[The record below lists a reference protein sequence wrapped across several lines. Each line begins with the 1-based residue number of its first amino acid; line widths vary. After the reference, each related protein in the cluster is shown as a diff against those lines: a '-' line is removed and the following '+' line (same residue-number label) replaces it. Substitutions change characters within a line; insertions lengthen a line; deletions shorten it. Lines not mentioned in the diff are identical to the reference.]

1 MEESTQ
7 SHAGIEQI
15 LSEMVANLRNNP
27 KKYEGFRKALKAAK
41 SEQDVAKELMHFATN
56 EKDLAALI
64 PARARGTAPV
74 LASWTITVT
83 IVTVMS
89 HD

>member
-1 MEESTQ
+1 MEEKKS
-7 SHAGIEQI
+7 SHAGTEQI
-15 LSEMVANLRNNP
+15 LSEMVSTLRSNP
-27 KKYEGFRKALKAAK
+27 EKYAGLRKALKAAK
-41 SEQDVAKELMHFATN
+41 GNDEVARELMHFATN

-64 PARARGTAPV
+64 PARARGTVPA

-83 IVTVMS
+83 IVTVVS